1 MILGGLKLGQVQALL
16 IEEAA
21 SPTEPVTGG
30 KLHIEKPNES
40 DPGENRSRVRTAAV
54 NTSDVQSHQATDP
67 ETGDDVAEAGNDR
80 QPGAAIEETMGRFGH
95 RRTTGGALD
104 PETS

>member
-1 MILGGLKLGQVQALL
+1 MF

-54 NTSDVQSHQATDP
+54 NTSDVQGHQATDP
-67 ETGDDVAEAGNDR
+67 ETGDAVAEAGNDR
-80 QPGAAIEETMGRFGH
+80 RPGAAIEESVGRSGH
-95 RRTTGGALD
+95 RHTTGGVLD